1 MIFLM
6 LTLNCPVVTECN
18 QSLWIN
24 HHGSNLNASINQ
36 SHSKAYTTYIS
47 PAGEH
52 TFEISTHCIF
62 FLTYG
67 LQTSILFVHTLICI
81 MNLNV
86 R

>member
-6 LTLNCPVVTECN
+6 LTLNCHVVTECN

-52 TFEISTHCIF
+52 TFEISTHCIYF
-62 FLTYG
+62 FNIWLTDKH
-67 LQTSILFVHTLICI
+67 FICTYSY
-81 MNLNV
+81 MYYEFKC
-86 R
+86 

>member
-24 HHGSNLNASINQ
+24 HHGSNLNASIKVTQ
-36 SHSKAYTTYIS
+36 K
-47 PAGEH
+47 H
-52 TFEISTHCIF
+52 TQHTSALQVSTLLKFQLIAF
-62 FLTYG
+62 IFLTYG